1 MVVAL
6 FSKYSLDVAAVEVDV
21 VDWKGM
27 YWKWMPIGRRC
38 GGEFT
43 RGKVD

>member
-6 FSKYSLDVAAVEVDV
+6 FSKCSFDVAAVEVDV
-21 VDWKGM
+21 VECKGM

-43 RGKVD
+43 CGKVD